1 MIIPKSFVISL
12 LEQSHL
18 FCSLGLSGME
28 IAYILSSINKKKNLT
43 VILLLLHNKTMLNY
57 EHIKKGYKMSMKG
70 KHVFKS
76 WLEDDR
82 WSQQNSAKKFR
93 RSVKRER
100 DLRMKRQLRAELEE
114 SINKTEKGLS

>member
-1 MIIPKSFVISL
+1 
-12 LEQSHL
+12 
-18 FCSLGLSGME
+18 ME
-28 IAYILSSINKKKNLT
+28 IAYILSSINRKKNLT
-43 VILLLLHNKTMLNY
+43 VILLLPHNKTMLNY
-57 EHIKKGYKMSMKG
+57 EHTKKGYKMSMKG

-82 WSQQNSAKKFR
+82 WSHQNSAKKFR